1 LKFPADL
8 PEVSRELEE
17 ILSNSTDAFSSL
29 DKLVRAVANFYFFS
43 NEHDLRGA
51 TNCVIVA
58 KSILLKYPALSVA
71 VENIAKKQNATPTSF
86 KLAQPHVNRLNINN
100 LK

>member
-1 LKFPADL
+1 
-8 PEVSRELEE
+8 VSRELEE
-17 ILSNSTDAFSSL
+17 ILTNSTDAFSSL

-51 TNCVIVA
+51 TNCGIVA

-71 VENIAKKQNATPTSF
+71 VVNIAKKQNATPTSF